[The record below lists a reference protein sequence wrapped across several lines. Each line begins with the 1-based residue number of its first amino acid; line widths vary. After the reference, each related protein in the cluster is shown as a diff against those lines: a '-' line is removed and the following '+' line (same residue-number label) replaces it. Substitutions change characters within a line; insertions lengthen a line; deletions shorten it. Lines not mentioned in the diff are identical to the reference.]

1 MLAKRTFRQQ
11 TASNKLMRMPGL
23 RRVKVLLVW
32 TCLSGIATLALRF
45 SSDSGRAQGNQNQ
58 NANVSAPQST
68 EETWSKVKPDKL
80 IKIIQE
86 QQRKY
91 VKESYGEGVG
101 ENFSDQDLKD
111 FIAADIPGKMAGE
124 LRKNKDFLDV
134 VLAIK
139 HMPMKEQ
146 PKLAKRAVNTFRP
159 TWGEFG
165 SIDRRAQTAAG
176 QQADKRIA
184 IAVFNRVGE
193 LLKLSDDEIK
203 KLSLE

>member
-1 MLAKRTFRQQ
+1 
-11 TASNKLMRMPGL
+11 
-23 RRVKVLLVW
+23 
-32 TCLSGIATLALRF
+32 
-45 SSDSGRAQGNQNQ
+45 
-58 NANVSAPQST
+58 
-68 EETWSKVKPDKL
+68 
-80 IKIIQE
+80 
-86 QQRKY
+86 
-91 VKESYGEGVG
+91 
-101 ENFSDQDLKD
+101 
-111 FIAADIPGKMAGE
+111 MAGE
-124 LRKNKDFLDV
+124 LAKNKDFLDV

-184 IAVFNRVGE
+184 IAVFNKVGE